1 MRAFGAL
8 VLRDLALATRRSGEA
23 GLTLGFFIVA
33 AAIFPFGVG
42 PDPELLGRIAAG
54 VVWVTAL
61 LSATISLDRLF
72 RADLEDG
79 SLEILA
85 LSALPLELVVA
96 AKCLAHWLST
106 GLPIVILAPLMAML
120 LNLETDV
127 WWVLVASL
135 AIGTPVLS
143 LVGGVGASLV
153 LGAWRGGALI
163 GLIVL
168 PLYVPVLIFGIG
180 AVKAA
185 LAGQPILPH
194 ILIEAA
200 ILFGS
205 VPLALWASAVAL
217 RVAVE

>member
-1 MRAFGAL
+1 M
-8 VLRDLALATRRSGEA
+8 
-23 GLTLGFFIVA
+23 
-33 AAIFPFGVG
+33 
-42 PDPELLGRIAAG
+42 
-54 VVWVTAL
+54 
-61 LSATISLDRLF
+61 
-72 RADLEDG
+72 
-79 SLEILA
+79 
-85 LSALPLELVVA
+85 
-96 AKCLAHWLST
+96 
-106 GLPIVILAPLMAML
+106 M
-120 LNLETDV
+120 LNLETGV
-127 WWVLVASL
+127 WWVLVVSL

-143 LVGGVGASLV
+143 LVGGVGAALV

-168 PLYVPVLIFGIG
+168 PLYVPVLVFGIG

-200 ILFGS
+200 ILIAS